1 MTTTSSTVALNLNTM
16 SKVSNTAATT
26 AQISEDTKSL
36 LLKGKDSLRL
46 VIVNEVNKVS
56 SAAGSIQN
64 AKTSMGYAESDTE
77 PQTFSQ
83 LIDSAQTFQE
93 SINSAGE
100 ALNKL
105 TSGEY
110 TASDLLTYI
119 SNINNAMDKMDEDVD
134 WESISS
140 IDELKDKIQELADS
154 YVDTFLAKN
163 DIDAE
168 PMVDG
173 KIGFL
178 YLNKNG
184 IPTVALHWEK
194 YFQHIVEKYNK
205 IYKEQMPKVTPHVCR
220 NTYCS
225 HCASSGMNPKH
236 LQYLMG
242 HSDIGVTFNTYTHA
256 DLDNVRKEVKTMEK
270 CVL

>member
-1 MTTTSSTVALNLNTM
+1 MADILFLPF
-16 SKVSNTAATT
+16 
-26 AQISEDTKSL
+26 
-36 LLKGKDSLRL
+36 GRC
-46 VIVNEVNKVS
+46 
-56 SAAGSIQN
+56 
-64 AKTSMGYAESDTE
+64 
-77 PQTFSQ
+77 SQ
-83 LIDSAQTFQE
+83 LPYFVTIKTCFLYQPPP
-93 SINSAGE
+93 NP
-100 ALNKL
+100 ALPRFILIGIKIG
-105 TSGEY
+105 TSFRNY
-110 TASDLLTYI
+110 LI

-134 WESISS
+134 RESISS

-184 IPTVALHWEK
+184 MPTVALRWEK

-220 NTYCS
+220 HTYCS
-225 HCASSGMNPKH
+225 HCASSGVNPKH

-242 HSDIGVTFNTYTHA
+242 HSDIGVTLILIHTPI
-256 DLDNVRKEVKTMEK
+256 LIM
-270 CVL
+270 